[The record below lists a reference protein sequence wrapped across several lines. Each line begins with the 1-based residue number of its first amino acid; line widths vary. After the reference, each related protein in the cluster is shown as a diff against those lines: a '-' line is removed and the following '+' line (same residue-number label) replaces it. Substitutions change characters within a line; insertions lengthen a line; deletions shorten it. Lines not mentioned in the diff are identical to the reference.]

1 MKTMI
6 YTLQLSSVRENE
18 YYPLSD
24 SNYNFAK
31 NLILGIRKILDKN
44 ELRIIAL
51 FPSQLNKLD
60 EKDVIEFLSN
70 ISVEFKKLP
79 ITTCVFGTRFDFSY
93 NLARNLVEDCDP
105 DFIFENNP
113 VHVRAWKTIIDD
125 LKTFGQ
131 MPKDREIKLITYFH
145 WLDSPLY
152 PKVPKEISYWLR
164 QAEGVITADYVM
176 FNSFY
181 AMEQIVESFE
191 KTILKSYFDI
201 FRLSKKFFKIPPSF
215 DKNILKKEISPEKD
229 NGIIFNHRLSSLPYY
244 KENFNNLVN
253 MLVEFNYIHGFYPRV
268 YFTNPSRKSIPDL
281 PFKADFVELNE
292 DAYHYLLGSYNVGIA
307 PNFFINSYGMWSI
320 ATMEAGIFE
329 NAVILPY
336 KFGYIEMAKN
346 EYKGFFNNLSEAYQ
360 LFEKCIL
367 DIEFREQLV
376 REFLETISEFES
388 INVAK
393 NFLRIIN
400 LK

>member
-1 MKTMI
+1 MI

-31 NLILGIRKILDKN
+31 NLILGIRKILDEN

-51 FPSQLNKLD
+51 FPGQLNKSN
-60 EKDVIEFLSN
+60 EEDVAKFLSN
-70 ISVEFKKLP
+70 ISVEFEKIP
-79 ITTCVFGTRFDFSY
+79 MTTNVFGTRFDFNY
-93 NLARNLVEDCDP
+93 NLARALVEDCDP

-113 VHVRAWKTIIDD
+113 VHVRAWKTVIND

-131 MPKDREIKLITYFH
+131 MPKDRDIKLITYFH

-176 FNSFY
+176 FNSYY
-181 AMEQIVESFE
+181 AMDQIVESFE
-191 KTILKSYFDI
+191 KTILKSYFDTYG
-201 FRLSKKFFKIPPSF
+201 LSKKFFKIPPSF
-215 DKNILKKEISPEKD
+215 SESILEDKISFEKD

-244 KENFNNLVN
+244 KENFNNLVQL
-253 MLVEFNYIHGFYPRV
+253 LVKFNNEHDFFPRV
-268 YFTNPSRKSIPDL
+268 YFTNPSRKSIPEL
-281 PFKADFVELNE
+281 PFRADFVEFDE
-292 DAYHYLLGSYNVGIA
+292 DTYHDLLGSYNVGIA
-307 PNFFINSYGMWSI
+307 PNFFVNSFGMWSI

-336 KFGYIEMAKN
+336 KFGYIEMAKK
-346 EYKGFFNNLSEAYQ
+346 EYKGFFTNLSEAYQ

-367 DIEFREQLV
+367 SAEFRKELV
-376 REFLETISEFES
+376 AEFLETTSEFEN

-393 NFLRIIN
+393 KFLKIIN